1 MSDMETVWS
10 GDRGVYIGAC
20 LRQME
25 GYAVR
30 PGNPHAT
37 PVYAETVY
45 AMPETFADRV
55 RQFVARHPRSTMSE
69 ISRGTGRHGGH
80 WYQRTREVLALDVER
95 GAMRVLL
102 EDRPHRSQPVEVYVM
117 TEGRPV

>member
-1 MSDMETVWS
+1 MSELETVWS

-25 GYAVR
+25 GYTVR

-37 PVYAETVY
+37 PVYAETVD
-45 AMPETFADRV
+45 ALPETFADRV
-55 RQFVARHPRSTMSE
+55 RQFVARYPRSTMSD
-69 ISRGTGRHGGH
+69 ISRGTGRHSA
-80 WYQRTREVLALDVER
+80 YYYRKTREILEQDVER

-117 TEGRPV
+117 TEGR